1 MIASS
6 NRAFAIDNASYRRF
20 QRDIESGFLATSYD
34 KESFLP
40 KNYSTG
46 CQRICTFVLTKNSIF
61 VYKEF
66 YTIFTTTNQSMITYK
81 MDYAMEMLKRE
92 RPSFGTS

>member
-1 MIASS
+1 MQAIVGSKETS
-6 NRAFAIDNASYRRF
+6 RAA
-20 QRDIESGFLATSYD
+20 FLATSYD

-40 KNYSTG
+40 KNYSTA
-46 CQRICTFVLTKNSIF
+46 CLRIWTFVLTKNSIF

-66 YTIFTTTNQSMITYK
+66 YTVFTTTNQSMITYK